1 MILIKNGTIITMDL
15 KNTVIKDGA
24 IAIDRNKI
32 IDVGKSEK
40 ISKDYKWERIIDAE
54 AGIVIPGLINAHTHI
69 YNIMMRGLGTDKV
82 LLEWLE
88 TSNWPGLEATNE
100 EDSYL
105 GGLVGAMESVKN
117 GTTCMVDNFYTTP
130 DKQRKCMDKV
140 AEAIE
145 KIGLRAILVGGYHDK
160 EFNIPRKFVYSSPE
174 KVVSDYTYL
183 LEKWHDK
190 AGGRIKVWTSPVN
203 LLFCTEESILK
214 IHRLAKKWDIGIHTH
229 VAESRQEVKLVEES
243 YGRPYIEVFNDIGVL
258 GPKFHAAHSVWLS
271 DKEIELMRK
280 TRSKVIHNPTSNM
293 FLASGVAPI
302 TKMLEAGV
310 TVGLGC
316 DGGNC
321 TNALDMFENIK
332 LATLLQKVHSLNPL
346 ALSADQAFR
355 MATIEGA
362 KVLCMEDQI
371 GSLEKGKKADIA
383 IVDTR
388 APNMTPIHDPLASLV
403 YSARGSNVDSVII
416 DGEVVMENRMLKN
429 VEEKETLEKAQ
440 IAALNLAER
449 MRKRN

>member
-1 MILIKNGTIITMDL
+1 LLLIKNGTIVTMDD
-15 KNTVIKDGA
+15 KRTVIKDGA
-24 IAIDRNKI
+24 IAIDGNKI
-32 IDVGKSEK
+32 IDIGRTEK
-40 ISKDYKWERIIDAE
+40 ISKQQTWERIIDAK
-54 AGIVIPGLINAHTHI
+54 AGIIIPGLINAHTHI
-69 YNIMMRGLGTDKV
+69 CNIMMRGLGTDKV

-88 TSNWPGLEATNE
+88 KSNWPGLEAMNE

-130 DKQRKCMDKV
+130 DKQRRCFDKV
-140 AEAIE
+140 AQAIE
-145 KIGLRAILVGGYHDK
+145 EMGLRAILVGGYHDK
-160 EFNIPRKFVYSSPE
+160 EFNIPNRFVYSSPE

-183 LEKWHDK
+183 LEKWHNK
-190 AGGRIKVWTSPVN
+190 ADDRIKVWISPVN
-203 LLFCTEESILK
+203 LLFCTEESIQK
-214 IHRLAKKWDIGIHTH
+214 THRLAEKWDVGIHTH
-229 VAESRQEVKLVEES
+229 VAESNQEVKLVKERF
-243 YGRPYIEVFNDIGVL
+243 GRPYVEVFNDLGVL

-271 DKEIELMRK
+271 DREIELMSE
-280 TRSKVIHNPTSNM
+280 TGSKVIHNPTSNM

-302 TKMLEAGV
+302 PKMLKAGV

-332 LATLLQKVHSLNPL
+332 LTTLLQKVHSLNPL

-371 GSLEKGKKADIA
+371 GSLEEGKKADIA

-403 YSARGSNVDSVII
+403 YSARGSNVNSVII
-416 DGEVVMENRMLKN
+416 DGKVIMENRILQNTKN
-429 VEEKETLEKAQ
+429 EEILEKAQ
-440 IAALNLAER
+440 TAALSLAIR
-449 MRKRN
+449 MGNKN